1 MGIKGK
7 KHLEFYLPWFVERN
21 LPLSRGTGRGRC
33 LLNMSSIPSLESIY
47 GSLTADITA
56 NTAKLE
62 RLGNQTDIVEDEFG
76 EEDNVEKKIS
86 KVLTDIEKAKEEAE
100 DVLEQM
106 ELEIRGLDAGSAERD
121 RRLNQ
126 WQSHRV
132 ELRRL
137 IAQVEKSK
145 KAISAKR
152 KRRSLGLDDESPDV
166 ATLNGGG
173 GGQERLL
180 DNNES
185 LERGGRKLNI
195 GQRLL
200 AETEGVG
207 AAVLEDLS
215 RQRETLQNARAKPRD
230 TTADLQTS
238 SKVLSKMLHRILQ
251 NRVVLFLVA

>member
-1 MGIKGK
+1 MGTEESVAAPDASCSSCRRQKRHK
-7 KHLEFYLPWFVERN
+7 RN
-21 LPLSRGTGRGRC
+21 LPLTRGTGPG
-33 LLNMSSIPSLESIY
+33 LNMSSIPSLESIY

-100 DVLEQM
+100 DVFEQM

-145 KAISAKR
+145 KTISAKR
-152 KRRSLGLDDESPDV
+152 KRRSLGLDDDSPDV
-166 ATLNGGG
+166 AMEAL
-173 GGQERLL
+173 
-180 DNNES
+180 
-185 LERGGRKLNI
+185 
-195 GQRLL
+195 
-200 AETEGVG
+200 VVVV
-207 AAVLEDLS
+207 AAVV
-215 RQRETLQNARAKPRD
+215 A
-230 TTADLQTS
+230 
-238 SKVLSKMLHRILQ
+238 VLCI
-251 NRVVLFLVA
+251 VVVVVVVV

>member
-1 MGIKGK
+1 
-7 KHLEFYLPWFVERN
+7 
-21 LPLSRGTGRGRC
+21 
-33 LLNMSSIPSLESIY
+33 MSSIPSLESIY

-76 EEDNVEKKIS
+76 EEDNVEKSEDLNCTVEVVRWCTLFLTSLMLPDVSEIS

-100 DVLEQM
+100 DVVSMRIELLTQNRYTRISSDVILQLEQM

-152 KRRSLGLDDESPDV
+152 KRRSLGLDDDSPDV

-173 GGQERLL
+173 GGQER
-180 DNNES
+180 
-185 LERGGRKLNI
+185 
-195 GQRLL
+195 
-200 AETEGVG
+200 
-207 AAVLEDLS
+207 
-215 RQRETLQNARAKPRD
+215 
-230 TTADLQTS
+230 
-238 SKVLSKMLHRILQ
+238 
-251 NRVVLFLVA
+251 

>member
-1 MGIKGK
+1 
-7 KHLEFYLPWFVERN
+7 
-21 LPLSRGTGRGRC
+21 
-33 LLNMSSIPSLESIY
+33 MSSIPSLESIY

-76 EEDNVEKKIS
+76 EEDNVEKSEDLNCTVEVVRWCTLFLTSLMLPDVSEIS
-86 KVLTDIEKAKEEAE
+86 KVLADIEKAKEEAE
-100 DVLEQM
+100 DVVSMRIEVLTQNRCTGISSDVILQLEQM

-152 KRRSLGLDDESPDV
+152 KRMSLGLDDDSPDV

-173 GGQERLL
+173 GGQER
-180 DNNES
+180 
-185 LERGGRKLNI
+185 
-195 GQRLL
+195 
-200 AETEGVG
+200 
-207 AAVLEDLS
+207 
-215 RQRETLQNARAKPRD
+215 
-230 TTADLQTS
+230 
-238 SKVLSKMLHRILQ
+238 
-251 NRVVLFLVA
+251 

>member
-152 KRRSLGLDDESPDV
+152 RSLGLDDDSPDV

-215 RQRETLQNARAKPRD
+215 RQRETLQNARAKLRD